1 MKAKHILSNLI
12 EKMNIVFHNK
22 KEEMHCQLKKRRIL
36 FQSVY
41 RTTTE
46 GIYPMSCAY
55 DRGDTD

>member
-12 EKMNIVFHNK
+12 EEINIVFHNK
-22 KEEMHCQLKKRRIL
+22 KEALSIKKDKRRIL
-36 FQSVY
+36 FQSVH

-55 DRGDTD
+55 DRGDTE